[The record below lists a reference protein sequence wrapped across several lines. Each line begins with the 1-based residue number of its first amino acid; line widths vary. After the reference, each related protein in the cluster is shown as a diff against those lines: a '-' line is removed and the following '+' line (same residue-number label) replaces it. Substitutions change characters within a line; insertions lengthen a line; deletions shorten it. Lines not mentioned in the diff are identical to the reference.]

1 MYVRFNTAAQRELI
15 DTVNFYDQQ
24 VGGLGEEFFSEVQQF
39 VALLTDNPALGKR
52 GPDGRRAVV
61 MNRFPYRL
69 IYRLD
74 EVGVRIVAV
83 SHQKRRPGYWRGR
96 IEEPRSTYAIL
107 RQAA

>member
-52 GPDGRRAVV
+52 GPDDRA
-61 MNRFPYRL
+61 
-69 IYRLD
+69 
-74 EVGVRIVAV
+74 GAA
-83 SHQKRRPGYWRGR
+83 KRYPGH
-96 IEEPRSTYAIL
+96 
-107 RQAA
+107 QAALSVPGRNFFSSLRACSTGSV